1 LNTGHLD
8 VSDDRA
14 APGMVD
20 SEVARRHRQAAS
32 VVPKAGIPWA
42 IPAMAVDVA
51 VIRREFT
58 SAADARRQGAV
69 PGFGRFSRLATDV
82 VF

>member
-1 LNTGHLD
+1 MKAST
-8 VSDDRA
+8 
-14 APGMVD
+14 
-20 SEVARRHRQAAS
+20 ARESAW
-32 VVPKAGIPWA
+32 VPAV
-42 IPAMAVDVA
+42 AVDVA

-69 PGFGRFSRLATDV
+69 PGFGRFSRMATDV